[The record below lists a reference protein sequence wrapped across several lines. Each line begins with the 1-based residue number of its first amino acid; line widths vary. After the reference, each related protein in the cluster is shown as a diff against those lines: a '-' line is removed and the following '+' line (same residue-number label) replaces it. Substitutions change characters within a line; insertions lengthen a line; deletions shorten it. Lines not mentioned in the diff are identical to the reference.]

1 MKLLF
6 LATLDA
12 ILRRGSFAAA
22 AEEMGLTPSAVSL
35 QVKRLEEHLGQPL
48 FVRAGRIAQPTAL
61 ARELALATRE
71 ALSLMESL
79 RAKSTPTVDGRVVLG
94 TIRTVQSSTLPPA
107 LIEVR
112 RRYPQ
117 LVVRAIQGDSDALMQ
132 QLKTGV
138 IDAAVIIKPSSGG
151 TGRYHWHALAHEP
164 FVLIAP
170 PGSQGDS
177 LGELLQTHDWI
188 QFDTALVSGRMAAN
202 YLHRAAPR
210 ARGSVEIDSIDTIV
224 ALVSAGVGVSVVPK
238 PRHPISVVHPVREIP
253 LKVAAH
259 AREIAFVSR
268 ALDRDNRRVIALR
281 EAFDFAYAQS
291 SHGV

>member
-22 AEEMGLTPSAVSL
+22 AEEIGLTPSAVSL

-48 FVRAGRIAQPTAL
+48 FVRSGRVAQPTPI
-61 ARELALATRE
+61 ARELAQTMRE
-71 ALSLMESL
+71 ALSAMESL
-79 RAKSTPTVDGRVVLG
+79 RAKSTPVVEGRVGVG

-107 LIEVR
+107 LIEVH

-117 LVVRAIQGDSDALMQ
+117 LVVRAIQGDSEALMQ

-138 IDAAVIIKPSSGG
+138 IDAAVVIKPSRGA
-151 TGRYHWHALAHEP
+151 GRFHWHPLAHEP

-177 LGELLQTHDWI
+177 LEELLRTHDWI
-188 QFDTALVSGRMAAN
+188 QFDTALVSGRMAGN
-202 YLHRAAPR
+202 YLHRVAPR

-224 ALVSAGVGVSVVPK
+224 ALVSAGFGVSVVPK
-238 PRHPISVVHPVREIP
+238 PRHPISVVHPVREIA
-253 LKVAAH
+253 LNLRAH

-281 EAFDFAYAQS
+281 EAFDFAYAQT

>member
-22 AEEMGLTPSAVSL
+22 AEEVGLTPSAVSL

-48 FVRAGRIAQPTAL
+48 FVRSARVAQPTPI
-61 ARELALATRE
+61 ARELAQAMRE
-71 ALSLMESL
+71 AMAVMESL
-79 RAKSTPTVDGRVVLG
+79 RAKSTPVVEGRVTLG
-94 TIRTVQSSTLPPA
+94 TIRTVQNSTLPPT
-107 LIEVR
+107 LIEVH

-117 LVVRAIQGDSDALMQ
+117 LVVRAVQGDSEALME

-138 IDAAVIIKPSSGG
+138 IDAAVLIKPA
-151 TGRYHWHALAHEP
+151 GRAAGRFHWHALAHEP

-177 LGELLQTHDWI
+177 LEELLRTHDWI
-188 QFDTALVSGRMAAN
+188 QFDTALVSGRMAGN
-202 YLHRAAPR
+202 YLHRIAPR
-210 ARGSVEIDSIDTIV
+210 ARGSVEIDSIDAIV
-224 ALVSAGVGVSVVPK
+224 ALVSAGFGVSVVPK
-238 PRHPISVVHPVREIP
+238 PRHPISVVHPVREIR
-253 LKVAAH
+253 LDLHAH

-281 EAFDFAYAQS
+281 EAFEHTYTQS
-291 SHGV
+291 PHEL